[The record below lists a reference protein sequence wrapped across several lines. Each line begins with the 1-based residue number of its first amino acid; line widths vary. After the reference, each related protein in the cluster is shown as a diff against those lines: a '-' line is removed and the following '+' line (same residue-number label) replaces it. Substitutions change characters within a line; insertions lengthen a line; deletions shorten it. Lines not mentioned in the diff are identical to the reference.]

1 MSLLIVTWLKACI
14 KVNLRGAQG
23 GQKDVSLCHSLFL
36 ALVFNFDWH
45 ERISVHI
52 PLNIATSPPSHH
64 PMPMSWIRTRWI
76 RVCLQPKS
84 IKSSCVSLWVLNGTQ
99 DWGGPNDHRVPGPPL
114 FEDSQTPT
122 DIPAQARGRELISRV
137 IWEEKIETP
146 KKGLIVACTSTVLTY
161 ISCRCFLSLKT
172 VWCCSSFQNSDR
184 NVVEPENMA
193 SEKELQLNLCQQKL
207 YIYCIR
213 FVKGFIGRKIV
224 NDTKIQTCEVIS
236 LQSGLFL
243 CPEVKWFIRISPS
256 PLLCLSSFYFPLV
269 SNLIFCWNSL
279 RQHMCT
285 VCLQPR
291 THTSPIKI
299 LYYPCT
305 HWEYTSLSISISFSL
320 PFTWLC
326 VSLSPD
332 SQAFSLSL
340 LNELMC
346 TEDVL
351 VYLAVLFCFFF
362 LNFYFTSIFNS

>member
-193 SEKELQLNLCQQKL
+193 SEKELQLNLWQQKL

-224 NDTKIQTCEVIS
+224 RDTNLWSNI
-236 LQSGLFL
+236 LA
-243 CPEVKWFIRISPS
+243 KWP
-256 PLLCLSSFYFPLV
+256 
-269 SNLIFCWNSL
+269 
-279 RQHMCT
+279 
-285 VCLQPR
+285 
-291 THTSPIKI
+291 
-299 LYYPCT
+299 
-305 HWEYTSLSISISFSL
+305 
-320 PFTWLC
+320 
-326 VSLSPD
+326 VSLSW
-332 SQAFSLSL
+332 S
-340 LNELMC
+340 
-346 TEDVL
+346 
-351 VYLAVLFCFFF
+351 
-362 LNFYFTSIFNS
+362 

>member
-1 MSLLIVTWLKACI
+1 MHKGKSKGGS
-14 KVNLRGAQG
+14 RGTEG
-23 GQKDVSLCHSLFL
+23 
-36 ALVFNFDWH
+36 
-45 ERISVHI
+45 
-52 PLNIATSPPSHH
+52 
-64 PMPMSWIRTRWI
+64 
-76 RVCLQPKS
+76 
-84 IKSSCVSLWVLNGTQ
+84 CVSLSFFVFGPCIQFWLAWEDKCAHPVKYRNFTSQPSSNANVLNQ
-99 DWGGPNDHRVPGPPL
+99 DSVDQGLPAAQIHQILMCIPLSTEWDSRLGRTKWPQSARSTSIWGQPDP
-114 FEDSQTPT
+114 SATPT
-122 DIPAQARGRELISRV
+122 DIPVQARARELISRV
-137 IWEEKIETP
+137 IGEEKIETP

-224 NDTKIQTCEVIS
+224 RDTKIQTCEVIS

-320 PFTWLC
+320 PSTWLC
-326 VSLSPD
+326 ISLSPD

-340 LNELMC
+340 SSMNWCVQKM
-346 TEDVL
+346 
-351 VYLAVLFCFFF
+351 YW
-362 LNFYFTSIFNS
+362 SI